1 MQTDAGGAVLLSW
14 STSPL
19 LWTCPRCVLLRAGRR
34 EADARRAAARLDE
47 SRAWPDV
54 HHHTVSTDRQSVT
67 GHVEILHTSRE
78 SCHNKSNYVSFI
90 YYFKKEL
97 LLQKICK
104 SSAEIPVYLPD
115 CWSCKSPVR
124 AAPMI
129 IFSTLTGVRSRL
141 RSVMFKASLPSRSR
155 KVFCP
160 LLNKERTCQTP
171 SATGRATA
179 NSDTCPDNVSLE
191 MYTGFLSFI

>member
-1 MQTDAGGAVLLSW
+1 MQTDAGGAVLLSR

-90 YYFKKEL
+90 YYFKNSYSKKYVSHQQRFLYIYLTAGAVNHPSEL
-97 LLQKICK
+97 HQ
-104 SSAEIPVYLPD
+104 
-115 CWSCKSPVR
+115 
-124 AAPMI
+124 
-129 IFSTLTGVRSRL
+129 
-141 RSVMFKASLPSRSR
+141 
-155 KVFCP
+155 
-160 LLNKERTCQTP
+160 
-171 SATGRATA
+171 
-179 NSDTCPDNVSLE
+179 
-191 MYTGFLSFI
+191 